1 MAIASKFLPRVKKKV
16 IAVEK
21 LLEGSVAAEK
31 KKIDDAK
38 REASEERK
46 AKSEEELEKKPDKK
60 DNPLTKVRKKTGNFI
75 ENFFVNML
83 MGFVALKFLE
93 FTQDKNFEG
102 ILKGIGGA
110 LDFLYNTGGMILNA
124 LVTFIDWGYSLYD
137 SFRGWV
143 KDSFGEEGVK
153 KFDTLMKHLNTFLNA
168 GLMAVLAFKKFKF
181 LGKGLR
187 NIGRFFG
194 RIFRRGLRAV
204 SGLLS
209 RGVQAGRSLLG
220 RGLQAGKGLL
230 GRAFGAGSR
239 FATSGVGNFLA
250 KRAFDAKAA
259 AKPILKS
266 IGGIAGKFLGKA
278 SGVIA
283 PAIKAGL
290 PIAKGFL
297 KRIPIFGSLV
307 VALLSLLSGEPPGQ
321 ALFKGVG
328 AALGGAL
335 GSFIPIPILGT
346 LLGEVVGTFIGDV
359 LYYGIVKGDWKKAG
373 EVFGQGIKA
382 ALSAGSAVLKFLGD
396 AGKRFIDD
404 FPMVDVP
411 DFKLGS
417 LIGDMLAK
425 ANPILDKIVNYELK
439 LPSAA
444 HFALNLIPGL
454 PEEFKTA
461 LKEGFSIKG
470 ILDSLPGLREV
481 LGVFAQFIPGL
492 DKHIKNGALMK
503 IPNLLLFTLPGFPF
517 LIPHIGKSLLPGI
530 FGQKPKKPGDNAAQ
544 PPDSGGGFMDF
555 LSGGASTDTAT
566 TGGGQPMLR
575 GSDEGGT
582 GIPDEGSGTTASG
595 TTSKRMITGPAGY
608 DRIGAGAAY
617 HVDTKFHSS
626 LGMSGMISAMDQMAN
641 AYAARGKEIVF
652 SGQGYARLK
661 AYSSELDAKEKKKLL
676 NSAIDAHSHSTFM
689 RAQGFK
695 PFDYYIPDISANKD
709 LYHPSTE
716 KAEILL
722 PNFGGETKVGA
733 LYGGYGKSADMFDS
747 SGKHIAMTG
756 HGDLA
761 YAKGGFTRAMAHRAI
776 LGEEGK
782 EFVIDADST
791 AALEGTF
798 PGFLQAINK
807 ADGNAALEV
816 LRSYASYESDEPEQV
831 LVPVGGASGGTPAP
845 QQSGGVVKQPV
856 GGGEDPFERLYMG
869 G

>member
-1 MAIASKFLPRVKKKV
+1 
-16 IAVEK
+16 
-21 LLEGSVAAEK
+21 
-31 KKIDDAK
+31 
-38 REASEERK
+38 
-46 AKSEEELEKKPDKK
+46 
-60 DNPLTKVRKKTGNFI
+60 
-75 ENFFVNML
+75 
-83 MGFVALKFLE
+83 
-93 FTQDKNFEG
+93 
-102 ILKGIGGA
+102 
-110 LDFLYNTGGMILNA
+110 
-124 LVTFIDWGYSLYD
+124 
-137 SFRGWV
+137 
-143 KDSFGEEGVK
+143 
-153 KFDTLMKHLNTFLNA
+153 
-168 GLMAVLAFKKFKF
+168 
-181 LGKGLR
+181 
-187 NIGRFFG
+187 
-194 RIFRRGLRAV
+194 
-204 SGLLS
+204 
-209 RGVQAGRSLLG
+209 
-220 RGLQAGKGLL
+220 
-230 GRAFGAGSR
+230 
-239 FATSGVGNFLA
+239 
-250 KRAFDAKAA
+250 
-259 AKPILKS
+259 
-266 IGGIAGKFLGKA
+266 
-278 SGVIA
+278 
-283 PAIKAGL
+283 
-290 PIAKGFL
+290 
-297 KRIPIFGSLV
+297 
-307 VALLSLLSGEPPGQ
+307 
-321 ALFKGVG
+321 
-328 AALGGAL
+328 
-335 GSFIPIPILGT
+335 
-346 LLGEVVGTFIGDV
+346 
-359 LYYGIVKGDWKKAG
+359 
-373 EVFGQGIKA
+373 
-382 ALSAGSAVLKFLGD
+382 
-396 AGKRFIDD
+396 
-404 FPMVDVP
+404 
-411 DFKLGS
+411 
-417 LIGDMLAK
+417 
-425 ANPILDKIVNYELK
+425 
-439 LPSAA
+439 
-444 HFALNLIPGL
+444 
-454 PEEFKTA
+454 
-461 LKEGFSIKG
+461 
-470 ILDSLPGLREV
+470 
-481 LGVFAQFIPGL
+481 
-492 DKHIKNGALMK
+492 
-503 IPNLLLFTLPGFPF
+503 
-517 LIPHIGKSLLPGI
+517 
-530 FGQKPKKPGDNAAQ
+530 
-544 PPDSGGGFMDF
+544 
-555 LSGGASTDTAT
+555 
-566 TGGGQPMLR
+566 MLR

-695 PFDYYIPDISANKD
+695 PFDYYIPDISANQD

>member
-1 MAIASKFLPRVKKKV
+1 MKFL
-16 IAVEK
+16 
-21 LLEGSVAAEK
+21 G
-31 KKIDDAK
+31 
-38 REASEERK
+38 
-46 AKSEEELEKKPDKK
+46 
-60 DNPLTKVRKKTGNFI
+60 
-75 ENFFVNML
+75 
-83 MGFVALKFLE
+83 
-93 FTQDKNFEG
+93 
-102 ILKGIGGA
+102 KG
-110 LDFLYNTGGMILNA
+110 
-124 LVTFIDWGYSLYD
+124 VT
-137 SFRGWV
+137 
-143 KDSFGEEGVK
+143 
-153 KFDTLMKHLNTFLNA
+153 
-168 GLMAVLAFKKFKF
+168 KF
-181 LGKGLR
+181 LGKGLS
-187 NIGRFFG
+187 
-194 RIFRRGLRAV
+194 A
-204 SGLLS
+204 
-209 RGVQAGRSLLG
+209 A
-220 RGLQAGKGLL
+220 KGLL
-230 GRAFGAGSR
+230 GKGVSAIGK
-239 FATSGVGNFLA
+239 GVGGL
-250 KRAFDAKAA
+250 A
-259 AKPILKS
+259 AKIFGKS
-266 IGGIAGKFLGKA
+266 A
-278 SGVIA
+278 GVIA
-283 PAIKAGL
+283 PALKGAMG
-290 PIAKGFL
+290 AVKGFFS
-297 KRIPIFGSLV
+297 RIPILGPLV
-307 VALLSLLSGEPPGQ
+307 VAIVSLLSGEPPAQ
-321 ALFKGVG
+321 AAFKGIG

-335 GSFIPIPILGT
+335 GTFIPIPILGT
-346 LLGEVVGTFIGDV
+346 LLGEAIGSFVGDL
-359 LYYGIVKGDWKKAG
+359 LYYGIIEGDWKKAG
-373 EVFGQGIKA
+373 KVFGQTLKA
-382 ALSAGSAVLKFLGD
+382 ILSAGGKVLEYLGGV
-396 AGKRFIDD
+396 GKRFFGD

-417 LIGDMLAK
+417 LIGDMLVK
-425 ANPILDKIVNYELK
+425 ANPVLDKIVN
-439 LPSAA
+439 
-444 HFALNLIPGL
+444 F
-454 PEEFKTA
+454 EFKIPEGGGRHGLVNLLPIPDEWKTA
-461 LKEGFSIKG
+461 MKEGFSIKG

-555 LSGGASTDTAT
+555 LSGGASTDAAT

-626 LGMSGMISAMDQMAN
+626 LGMSGMISAMDQMAD

-845 QQSGGVVKQPV
+845 QSPGGVIKQFV
-856 GGGEDPFERLYMG
+856 GGAEDPFERLYMG